1 MKFLLVLTPCLLLAG
16 CGFNTTVV
24 SLDYQPRRGQNIPGP
39 RMVSIGKIADMRQEG
54 EFTLG
59 SVRSAI
65 GMPLETLKTR
75 VPVDSVV
82 RNAFA
87 HGLKARGM
95 LAADSDGAY
104 VLCGELLDLKC
115 SQMLYPSAF
124 ARVRVNLARRGSG
137 QIVFSRIYESHR
149 HGETYAPGSGS
160 PVPTLADLASRTLQ
174 NVVDQAL
181 DDRELRRRLK
191 AAEPGD
197 VPYERYER

>member
-1 MKFLLVLTPCLLLAG
+1 MKFFPVLTSCLVLAG

-39 RMVSIGKIADMRQEG
+39 RMVGIGKFADMRQEP
-54 EFTLG
+54 EFRLG
-59 SVRSAI
+59 RVRSAV

-95 LAADSDGAY
+95 LAAESDASC
-104 VLCGELLDLKC
+104 VLCGEVLTLEC
-115 SQMLYPSAF
+115 SQMLYPTAS
-124 ARVRVNLARRGSG
+124 ARVRVNIVRRSNG

-181 DDRELRRRLK
+181 DDQDLRARLK
-191 AAEPGD
+191 GPEPGD
-197 VPYERYER
+197 IPYY